1 MSAMHADVPLCE
13 DCGDKIELMQAAAL
27 ALGEALPVEVL
38 AAELCG
44 MCLYLITTALD

>member
-1 MSAMHADVPLCE
+1 MHADVPLCGE
-13 DCGDKIELMQAAAL
+13 CGDRIELMQATAI

-44 MCLYLITTALD
+44 LCLYNINHALDT